1 MIHTQCLAEW
11 IQLHFPTV
19 VTVLMMDNFFPSIL
33 CLTSLLLHSSFINFL
48 IKLLVLLV
56 SGSTSEGELRPIYA
70 SSTILWNKRRLW
82 LGLRNCKWKPI
93 KASYI
98 CLFFVRYYKMLP
110 LYTDKLSSF
119 LKSLLSLYSCS
130 SLSFLFFKLW
140 LKYIY
145 IAYRFTVFTTWTKN
159 MLYLY
164 MLKITWIGHMLASKY
179 VISRRNSNVNLFT
192 WASIIVA
199 LNQGISWQCE
209 QTHTNTHT
217 HTTISTH
224 VYMFEIYSLILRI
237 H

>member
-130 SLSFLFFKLW
+130 SLSFVFCKLW

-145 IAYRFTVFTTWTKN
+145 CLQIHCVY
-159 MLYLY
+159 Y
-164 MLKITWIGHMLASKY
+164 MNQKYALFVYVKDHMDRSY
-179 VISRRNSNVNLFT
+179 VGKQICYF
-192 WASIIVA
+192 
-199 LNQGISWQCE
+199 
-209 QTHTNTHT
+209 
-217 HTTISTH
+217 
-224 VYMFEIYSLILRI
+224 
-237 H
+237 